1 MYSESVIHS
10 SHTQAKMSTPT
21 KSSVPTVVPNAP
33 RKKPQWLLDEEAADP
48 TLAAKVDA
56 ARIEAA
62 KVAAEKA
69 ARDAERAT
77 ACVAWHAARPRWVMQ
92 MVQVTPG
99 VRGNERDWEVT
110 PKYAEKQVLNN
121 AKCPYCGK

>member
-1 MYSESVIHS
+1 MSIVENGFRGFRKYSESVIHS
-10 SHTQAKMSTPT
+10 SHTHYHVQPNPSQAKMSTPT

-56 ARIEAA
+56 ARVEAA

-69 ARDAERAT
+69 AAE
-77 ACVAWHAARPRWVMQ
+77 AARALLVWALLGM
-92 MVQVTPG
+92 
-99 VRGNERDWEVT
+99 
-110 PKYAEKQVLNN
+110 A
-121 AKCPYCGK
+121 

>member
-1 MYSESVIHS
+1 
-10 SHTQAKMSTPT
+10 MSTPT
-21 KSSVPTVVPNAP
+21 KPSFTPVAPGAP

-56 ARIEAA
+56 ARTEAA

-69 ARDAERAT
+69 ARDAERAA
-77 ACVAWHAARPRWVMQ
+77 ACAAWHAARPEWVMQ
-92 MVQVTPG
+92 VVEIAPG
-99 VRGNERDWEVT
+99 VKGNEREWEVP
-110 PKYAEKQVLNN
+110 PKTAERRVRNN

>member
-1 MYSESVIHS
+1 
-10 SHTQAKMSTPT
+10 MSTPT
-21 KSSVPTVVPNAP
+21 KPSASTAVPNAP

-56 ARIEAA
+56 ARAESA

-69 ARDAERAT
+69 AAEAARAA
-77 ACVAWHAARPRWVMQ
+77 ACAAWHAARPKWVMQ
-92 MVQVTPG
+92 MVQVTAG
-99 VRGNERDWEVT
+99 VKGSERDWEVE

-121 AKCPYCGK
+121 SKCPYCGK

>member
-1 MYSESVIHS
+1 
-10 SHTQAKMSTPT
+10 MSTPT

-48 TLAAKVDA
+48 TLAGKLDA
-56 ARIEAA
+56 ARAEAA

-77 ACVAWHAARPRWVMQ
+77 ACAAWHAARPKWVMQ
-92 MVQVTPG
+92 LVQVTPG
-99 VRGNERDWEVT
+99 VRGNEREWEVP
-110 PKYAEKQVLNN
+110 PKTAERRVRNN
-121 AKCPYCGK
+121 AKCPHCGK